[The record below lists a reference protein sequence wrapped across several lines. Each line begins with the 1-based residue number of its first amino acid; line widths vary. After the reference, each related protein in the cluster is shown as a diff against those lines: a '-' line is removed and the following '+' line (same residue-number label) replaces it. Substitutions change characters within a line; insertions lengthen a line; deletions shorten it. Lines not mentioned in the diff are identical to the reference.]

1 MASKDRASKQE
12 EHESKRD
19 REQAMRGMAPQSGE
33 VEEGQFLASV
43 PGSADSRYF
52 RHKDSV
58 GDGSARTR
66 RAHRTKRTPSATV
79 SANTKAPTALGPHND
94 DIVNEA
100 SAIRTPPAIR
110 PPGSRAA
117 DSPARATGC
126 HGT

>member
-58 GDGSARTR
+58 GDEIRANAQSAQDEEDAERHREREYQGAHGS
-66 RAHRTKRTPSATV
+66 
-79 SANTKAPTALGPHND
+79 ALGPHND

-100 SAIRTPPAIR
+100 SAESFPASDPPSWQPR
-110 PPGSRAA
+110 G
-117 DSPARATGC
+117 G
-126 HGT
+126 